1 MAEGHAP
8 IIRKCERG
16 HFQRPFFHALVHGKF
31 MHTTRVWGLESVGKE
46 STGSVSQLAVG
57 FLPTFFFRHARR
69 RPNVI
74 PVKAGRI
81 LDPAQMHLLLAHHV
95 RLGGKKVAMKKD
107 GA

>member
-1 MAEGHAP
+1 
-8 IIRKCERG
+8 
-16 HFQRPFFHALVHGKF
+16 
-31 MHTTRVWGLESVGKE
+31 MHTTRVWGLESVGQE

-57 FLPTFFFRHARR
+57 FLPTFFRHARR

-74 PVKAGRI
+74 LVKAGRI
-81 LDPAQMHLLLAHHV
+81 LDPAQMHLLLAHHHV